1 MLSLPA
7 MNDKRHTY
15 IRPQAE
21 NCLEGAYVGCAGNE
35 PLQPGSPWH
44 IQGEDDDLTVSEIW
58 DF

>member
-1 MLSLPA
+1 